1 MPSLS
6 LPFIAHGG
14 DYNPDQW
21 LDRPDILEE
30 DIRLMKK
37 ARCNV
42 MSVGIFAW
50 SALEPEEG
58 RYEFGWLRDV
68 LDRLHE
74 NGISVFLATPS
85 GARPAWMSR
94 KYPEVLRVDETGRRN
109 LHGGRHNHC
118 LTSPVYRQFVAKMDG
133 RLAEAFGHHPAVVGW
148 HISNEYGGEC
158 HCPQCQEAFRAFLKK
173 EYGTLEALNKAWWT
187 GFWSHTYD
195 EWDELHSPSP
205 IGENGLHGLSLAWQ
219 RFVTRQT
226 KDFMHA
232 EIAAIRQYAPEL
244 PVTTNLMEFYGQLDY
259 FELSRDLDFVSYD
272 SYPKWGTESGEDIAL
287 YASFNYDL
295 MRSMKKQPFVLMEST
310 PSQVNWAPVCKLKKP
325 GMHRIASLQALA
337 HGADAVMYF
346 QWRKSRG
353 ASEKFHG
360 AVVDHVGH
368 EDTRTFRDVADVG
381 ECLEKLSGVKGC
393 MPDVKAALLFDTENR
408 WAIDLCQGPRREKHY
423 VETVRDHY
431 RALKRQG
438 IEVDVIDETCG
449 FEGYRLIVAPMLYM
463 LRPGVA
469 ERLEAFV
476 REGGT
481 LLCTT
486 FTGRVDRDDLCF
498 LGGFPGPLRDTLGIW
513 IEETDALMDGETNAV
528 AMGGRE
534 YACLD
539 MCDLIHAETAEVV
552 GEYASDFYAG
562 MPAVTRNSL
571 GRGAAWYLAAR
582 GDQAL
587 LDALTKR
594 LVDES
599 GVRRLVDG
607 LPEGVQVTTRGQ
619 TLFVMNFNAEE
630 ARVAL
635 PEGVDMLTGER
646 MGGPAVLRPLRVLAI
661 KTAKGE

>member
-1 MPSLS
+1 
-6 LPFIAHGG
+6 
-14 DYNPDQW
+14 
-21 LDRPDILEE
+21 
-30 DIRLMKK
+30 
-37 ARCNV
+37 
-42 MSVGIFAW
+42 
-50 SALEPEEG
+50 
-58 RYEFGWLRDV
+58 
-68 LDRLHE
+68 
-74 NGISVFLATPS
+74 
-85 GARPAWMSR
+85 
-94 KYPEVLRVDETGRRN
+94 
-109 LHGGRHNHC
+109 
-118 LTSPVYRQFVAKMDG
+118 
-133 RLAEAFGHHPAVVGW
+133 
-148 HISNEYGGEC
+148 
-158 HCPQCQEAFRAFLKK
+158 
-173 EYGTLEALNKAWWT
+173 
-187 GFWSHTYD
+187 
-195 EWDELHSPSP
+195 
-205 IGENGLHGLSLAWQ
+205 
-219 RFVTRQT
+219 
-226 KDFMHA
+226 
-232 EIAAIRQYAPEL
+232 
-244 PVTTNLMEFYGQLDY
+244 
-259 FELSRDLDFVSYD
+259 
-272 SYPKWGTESGEDIAL
+272 
-287 YASFNYDL
+287 
-295 MRSMKKQPFVLMEST
+295 
-310 PSQVNWAPVCKLKKP
+310 
-325 GMHRIASLQALA
+325 
-337 HGADAVMYF
+337 
-346 QWRKSRG
+346 
-353 ASEKFHG
+353 
-360 AVVDHVGH
+360 
-368 EDTRTFRDVADVG
+368 
-381 ECLEKLSGVKGC
+381 
-393 MPDVKAALLFDTENR
+393 
-408 WAIDLCQGPRREKHY
+408 
-423 VETVRDHY
+423 
-431 RALKRQG
+431 
-438 IEVDVIDETCG
+438 ETCG